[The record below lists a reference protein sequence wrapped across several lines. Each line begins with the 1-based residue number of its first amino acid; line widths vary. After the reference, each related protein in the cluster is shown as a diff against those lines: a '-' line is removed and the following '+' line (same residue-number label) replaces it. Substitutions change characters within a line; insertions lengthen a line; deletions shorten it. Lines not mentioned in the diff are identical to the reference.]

1 MLSFEII
8 CYVAINNWNI
18 QIFQKSKYQE
28 NIEKTRLNSSLDQLK
43 RKLQNQKIN
52 VKKSRPFHQHFQ
64 QIKNDFSLTTQ
75 KITDDSDDT
84 MYKAFKDKCCH
95 VNKSHSWICSK
106 NRHNSYVSND
116 FKYPEMKN
124 MMIIAAGFK
133 ENSFTK
139 GGKIRRLNSTKAK
152 GIHLFSMKERPL

>member
-52 VKKSRPFHQHFQ
+52 VKKSYRMH
-64 QIKNDFSLTTQ
+64 NTER
-75 KITDDSDDT
+75 
-84 MYKAFKDKCCH
+84 
-95 VNKSHSWICSK
+95 K
-106 NRHNSYVSND
+106 NR
-116 FKYPEMKN
+116 KIKRE
-124 MMIIAAGFK
+124 
-133 ENSFTK
+133 
-139 GGKIRRLNSTKAK
+139 IRRH
-152 GIHLFSMKERPL
+152 GG